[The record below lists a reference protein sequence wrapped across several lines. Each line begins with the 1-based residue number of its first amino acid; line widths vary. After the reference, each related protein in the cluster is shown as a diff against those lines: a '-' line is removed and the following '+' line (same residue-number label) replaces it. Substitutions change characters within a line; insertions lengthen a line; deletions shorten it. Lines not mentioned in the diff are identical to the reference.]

1 MSLNLSSF
9 QQRNTRILVFI
20 LVFSFIGI
28 TLWNTNILI
37 QRIEKDEQKQMELWG
52 LAQQQIA
59 ANSDLNQPIDPLTF
73 EVLTAENSI
82 PMIVVDS
89 EKKLL
94 FSNNIEPRKLAQDS
108 IGYVELLI
116 DEFSSIHAPIEIMY
130 KDSLYQK
137 MYYGNSKIINQLRY
151 YPIAFFLIIA
161 FLIGL
166 LIAYYRS
173 SLLVVE
179 NKLWTGMAKETA
191 HQLGTPISSLLGWLT
206 ILEQQEVEEKILA
219 QIKND
224 IKRLE
229 IISARFSKIGSLPQR
244 ESANLSDV
252 IGDLI
257 SYMQIR
263 MPKKILLSFEE
274 IGQAKPIEINTE
286 LIAWVLENLIKNSI
300 DAIRG
305 KGVIRVVLNWSNNAR
320 IVIYDTGTGIPKKL
334 QNKVFNPGETTK
346 KRGWGLGLSLAK
358 RIVEQYH
365 EGSLI
370 LKESSSEG
378 TTFEIQLPITQKR
391 H

>member
-1 MSLNLSSF
+1 LNLSSF

-320 IVIYDTGTGIPKKL
+320 IVIYDTGSGIPKKL

>member
-1 MSLNLSSF
+1 MSLTLSSF

-320 IVIYDTGTGIPKKL
+320 IVIYDTGSGIPKKL